1 LSEYKQL
8 HIWLHATSLQNLNRE
23 VVQFLQPTRNS
34 QGEWNTII
42 NQFQV
47 LRDGGMW
54 YFIATYQ
61 VVVEGV
67 REG

>member
-1 LSEYKQL
+1 MSEYKQL

-23 VVQFLQPTRNS
+23 VAQFLQPTRNS
-34 QGEWNTII
+34 QGEWSTII

-61 VVVEGV
+61 IMVVGV
-67 REG
+67 REE